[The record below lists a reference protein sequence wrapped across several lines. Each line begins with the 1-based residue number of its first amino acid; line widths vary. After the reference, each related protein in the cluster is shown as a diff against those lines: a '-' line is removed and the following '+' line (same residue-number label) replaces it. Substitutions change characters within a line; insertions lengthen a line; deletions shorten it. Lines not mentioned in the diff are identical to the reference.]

1 MGEYYQLQK
10 ANDVRLKW
18 DYLSPSDKVKQVAGL
33 PPDERAAWYAMR
45 EQYAE
50 KENAKNQS
58 QKPRNASVKPKRQNY
73 GRFEVL
79 NNFVDEWFTQ
89 FSPADCKVWMYLY
102 RRTDGKTG
110 ECHVT
115 LREIAKSTGVANSTA
130 SAAIKRLEKA
140 GLLFYI
146 WRSPFMSKATRGNR
160 KPSQIRLVPKK
171 QSAPIDDKKRTDSQ
185 QEAHR

>member
-1 MGEYYQLQK
+1 MEYIQQRTARNLWVKREQYSGTDL
-10 ANDVRLKW
+10 VR
-18 DYLSPSDKVKQVAGL
+18 QMAGL
-33 PPDERAAWYAMR
+33 PQAEREEFQR
-45 EQYAE
+45 LRDGS
-50 KENAKNQS
+50 NTPP
-58 QKPRNASVKPKRQNY
+58 QKPQIASVKPKRQSY

-79 NNFVDEWFTQ
+79 NNFVDEWSIQ
-89 FSPADCKVWMYLY
+89 FSPADCKVWLYLY

-146 WRSPFMSKATRGNR
+146 WRSPFMSKATRGPR

-171 QSAPIDDKKRTDSQ
+171 RSAPIDDKKRTDSQ
-185 QEAHR
+185 HEAHRSASHY

>member
-1 MGEYYQLQK
+1 MGEYRQLLK
-10 ANDVRLKW
+10 ARDLRVVWDSLDAAQRVR
-18 DYLSPSDKVKQVAGL
+18 QMAGL
-33 PPDERAAWYAMR
+33 PPAEREEFERIRAAA
-45 EQYAE
+45 
-50 KENAKNQS
+50 NAKATP
-58 QKPRNASVKPKRQNY
+58 QKPRNASVKPKRQSY

-115 LREIAKSTGVANSTA
+115 LREIAKATGVANSTA

-171 QSAPIDDKKRTDSQ
+171 RSAPIDVEKRTDSQ

>member
-1 MGEYYQLQK
+1 MEYIQQRTARNLWVKREQYSGPDL
-10 ANDVRLKW
+10 VR
-18 DYLSPSDKVKQVAGL
+18 QMAGL
-33 PPDERAAWYAMR
+33 PQAERDEFQRLRDAVNT
-45 EQYAE
+45 
-50 KENAKNQS
+50 NATP
-58 QKPRNASVKPKRQNY
+58 QKPQIASVKPKRQSY

-79 NNFVDEWFTQ
+79 NNFVDEWLPQ

-115 LREIAKSTGVANSTA
+115 LREIAKATGVANSTA

-171 QSAPIDDKKRTDSQ
+171 RSAPIDVEKRTDSQ

>member
-1 MGEYYQLQK
+1 MPQSLEPSEAYLKQLAERRK
-10 ANDVRLKW
+10 
-18 DYLSPSDKVKQVAGL
+18 
-33 PPDERAAWYAMR
+33 RAAP
-45 EQYAE
+45 
-50 KENAKNQS
+50 S
-58 QKPRNASVKPKRQNY
+58 QKPQNGPVKPKRQGY

-89 FSPADCKVWMYLY
+89 FSPAECKVWMYLY

-115 LREIAKSTGVANSTA
+115 LREIAKATGVANSTA

-160 KPSQIRLVPKK
+160 KPSQIRLVPKQ

-185 QEAHR
+185 QEAHRSASHY

>member
-1 MGEYYQLQK
+1 MEPVIKPINKHQQRRAEYNRKRAAPPQK
-10 ANDVRLKW
+10 AQNG
-18 DYLSPSDKVKQVAGL
+18 P
-33 PPDERAAWYAMR
+33 
-45 EQYAE
+45 
-50 KENAKNQS
+50 
-58 QKPRNASVKPKRQNY
+58 VKPKRQSY

-89 FSPADCKVWMYLY
+89 FSPAVCKVWMYLY

-146 WRSPFMSKATRGNR
+146 WRSPFMSKATSGNR

-171 QSAPIDDKKRTDSQ
+171 QSAPIHVEKRTDSQ
-185 QEAHR
+185 HEAHRSASHY